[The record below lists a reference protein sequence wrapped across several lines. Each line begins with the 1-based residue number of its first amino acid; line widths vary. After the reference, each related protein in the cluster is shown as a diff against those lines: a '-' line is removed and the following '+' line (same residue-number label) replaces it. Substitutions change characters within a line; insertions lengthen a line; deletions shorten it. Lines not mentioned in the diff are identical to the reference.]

1 MSFASVRRSVAALVL
16 LLLPAMLM
24 AQGLDLNKV
33 VEPNPDIKIGKL
45 PNGMTYYIYKNS
57 KPEKRLELMLVV
69 NAGAVLED
77 DDQNGLAHFCEHM
90 AFNGTKTFPKQELVN
105 FLESTGIRFGADLNA
120 YTNQDETVYMLTI
133 PLDNAKTLGKGMEVI
148 RDWAQFVTFDDK
160 EIDNERGVIME
171 EWRLGKG
178 AQDRLNDKHRHVM
191 YHGSKYAQ
199 RDVIG
204 DTNVLL
210 RAPYDNFRR
219 FYRTWYRP
227 ENMAVIVVGDADPS
241 NLESMIRK
249 TFTFPGSETGALVK
263 RPALSLP
270 PHKDLLVSV
279 ATDPELPVASATFMI
294 KHAADQAKTVGG
306 FKRSITEQL
315 WSSMISS
322 RMAELSRKP
331 NPPYINAS
339 VGKGRFT
346 RENEAL
352 FASVTASDKNVLKSL
367 DAMMTEL
374 ERAAKFG
381 FSESE
386 LQRAKDAMMARM
398 ETYYNERDKSESQ
411 GFAFE
416 FSRNFLHGEA
426 IPGIVAEYALY
437 QQLVPSVTL
446 DDCVKSFKDA
456 YAPENRVITVSVPEK
471 GGYKV
476 PKESDVKNLV
486 SAITAKELQPYV
498 DNVVTKPL
506 IATLPTPGT
515 ITKKEELKE
524 VGATKLTL
532 SNGATVIYKK
542 TDFKNDE
549 IMFSAFSWGGTNMIK
564 TEDLVNAQFA
574 SGIVDEGG
582 IADIDA
588 TALGKMLQGKNVSIS
603 PYISDDMEGFS
614 GGAAPKD
621 LRTMMELLHLYF
633 TAPRKDKD
641 AFTSIM
647 QKIRTQLENKAA
659 SPDAALQDT
668 LQLAMYKNNPRQ
680 QPMTVQR
687 LDKVSL
693 DRAFD
698 IYKERFANPADF
710 TYMFVG
716 NVEPDT
722 IEAFASAYIGSLPAN
737 GPKESFKD
745 DGVRPADG
753 KVSRTI
759 SKGKEPKST
768 VIRILQTPMKYTP
781 ENRYALIALT
791 EVLSIRLREQ
801 LREEKGGVYG
811 VSVYPQLDRLPE
823 ERAGVVVYF
832 GCAPDRVDELIAT
845 VEKEF
850 EHVQKN
856 VVDDSYI
863 QKVKEIQTKERE
875 VGKKTNNFWMNGIRA
890 SFINNEPLSTI
901 ALRDELISKLTAQ
914 HVKETATKVLTTKN
928 VATFVLKPE

>member
-1 MSFASVRRSVAALVL
+1 MSFASVRRTVAALVL

-45 PNGMTYYIYKNS
+45 PNGMTYYIYKNG

-133 PLDNAKTLGKGMEVI
+133 PLDDAKTLSKGMEVI

-160 EIDNERGVIME
+160 EIDAERGVIME

-178 AQDRLNDKHRHVM
+178 AQDRLNDKHRHVL

-227 ENMAVIVVGDADPS
+227 ENMAVIVVGDADPG
-241 NLESMIRK
+241 NLEAMIRK
-249 TFTFPGSETGALVK
+249 TFNFPGSEAGALVK
-263 RPALSLP
+263 RPSMPLP

-279 ATDPELPVASATFMI
+279 ATDPELPVASAMFMI
-294 KHAADQAKTVGG
+294 KHPVQQATTVGG

-322 RMAELSRKP
+322 RMAENARKP
-331 NPPYINAS
+331 NPPYMNAS
-339 VGKGRFT
+339 VGRGRYT
-346 RENEAL
+346 RETEAL
-352 FASVTASDKNVLKSL
+352 FAQTTASDKNVLKSL
-367 DAMMTEL
+367 DAMITEL
-374 ERAAKFG
+374 ERAARHG
-381 FSESE
+381 FLESE
-386 LQRAKDAMMARM
+386 LQRAKDGMMARM

-416 FSRNFLHGEA
+416 FSRNFLQNEA
-426 IPGIVAEYALY
+426 IPGIVREYALY
-437 QQLVPSVTL
+437 QQLVPTVTL
-446 DDCVKSFKDA
+446 EDCVKSFREA

-471 GGYKV
+471 GGYRV
-476 PKESDVKNLV
+476 PKDTDVKNLV
-486 SAITAKELQPYV
+486 SAVTAKDIQPYV

-506 IATLPTPGT
+506 IASLPAAGT
-515 ITKKEELKE
+515 ITKKEDLKE

-532 SNGATVIYKK
+532 SNGATVVYKK

-549 IMFSAFSWGGTNMIK
+549 ILFSAFSWGGTNYIK
-564 TEDLVNAQFA
+564 TDDLVNAQFA

-588 TALGKMLQGKNVSIS
+588 TALGKMLQGKNLSIS

-614 GGAAPKD
+614 GSAAPKD

-647 QKIRTQLENKAA
+647 QKMRTQLENKAV
-659 SPDAALQDT
+659 SPEAALQDT
-668 LQLAMYKNNPRQ
+668 LQVVMSKNHPRQ

-693 DRAFD
+693 DRAYD
-698 IYKERFANPADF
+698 IYKERFANPGDF

-716 NVEPDT
+716 NIDPDT
-722 IEAFASAYIGSLPAN
+722 IEAFATSYIASLQSK
-737 GPKESFKD
+737 GTTESFKD
-745 DGVRPADG
+745 DGVRPAEG
-753 KVSRTI
+753 KIGRTI
-759 SKGKEPKST
+759 NKGKEPKST
-768 VIRILQTPMKYTP
+768 VIRVLQAPMKYTP

-811 VSVYPQLDRLPE
+811 VSVFPQIERLPE
-823 ERAGVVVYF
+823 ERAAVVVYF
-832 GCAPDRVDELIAT
+832 GCAPDRVDELLAT
-845 VEKEF
+845 VDQEF
-850 EHVQKN
+850 ANVQKN
-856 VVDDSYI
+856 AIEDSYI

-875 VGKKTNNFWMNGIRA
+875 VGKKTNGFWMNAIRA
-890 SFINNEPLSTI
+890 SFVNNEPLSTI
-901 ALRDELISKLTAQ
+901 ALRDELIAKLSAQQLKQTA
-914 HVKETATKVLTTKN
+914 AAVLNTKN